1 MSGVAQAVREDFLDE
16 DPEIPGQK
24 FALLSFISP
33 ENVLQRK
40 DQFLFQK
47 FLTDYEVE
55 YKVKGLEQ
63 FLGSTVLDLNRAID
77 AAADAIDRAGDGEA
91 AETIRKKRV
100 AVDAVM
106 DQYQTF
112 IKKNKKEVTRT
123 SIEEAYKDFLFRRQT
138 KLEEEFHAA
147 NDFQTTI
154 RGLKVRGVYS
164 TTQEASVRAKKL
176 MRTDPVHNILVGEIG
191 KWLPWDPSPN
201 AIQDQE
207 YAEEQ
212 LNSLMQNYKKNE
224 EDVDNFYRENKL
236 KRPSKQVFGSAEGVS
251 IEEARGLDNGVT
263 DAAVDRSGERKPE
276 GERKAVI
283 VEPIDNIESAN
294 SIIGPGAVPAEQ
306 KAMFDVVGDLALQR
320 KMDAATKKKD

>member
-16 DPEIPGQK
+16 DPEVPGQK
-24 FALLSFISP
+24 FVLLSFISP

-47 FLTDYEVE
+47 FITDYEVE

-63 FLGSTVLDLNRAID
+63 FLGSTVLALNRSLD
-77 AAADAIDRAGDGEA
+77 QAADAADERGDSEA
-91 AETIRKKRV
+91 AEAIRKQRIG
-100 AVDAVM
+100 VDGVM

-112 IKKNKKEVTRT
+112 IKKNKKEVTT
-123 SIEEAYKDFLFRRQT
+123 TTIEEAYKDFLFRNQT

-201 AIQDQE
+201 AIQEQE
-207 YAEEQ
+207 YAEEK
-212 LNSLMQNYKKNE
+212 LNQLMQNYKKNE
-224 EDVDNFYRENKL
+224 ETVDNFYRENKL
-236 KRPSKQVFGSAEGVS
+236 KRPNKQVFGSAGGMS
-251 IEEARGLDNGVT
+251 MEEARGVT
-263 DAAVDRSGERKPE
+263 DATVERSGEQ
-276 GERKAVI
+276 KAVT
-283 VEPIDNIESAN
+283 VEPIPDTN
-294 SIIGPGAVPAEQ
+294 SIISPGSVPSEQ

-320 KMDAATKKKD
+320 KIEAAAAKKDI

>member
-1 MSGVAQAVREDFLDE
+1 MSAAQAVREDFLDE

-24 FALLSFISP
+24 FVLLSFISP

-47 FLTDYEVE
+47 FLVDYEVE

-63 FLGSTVLDLNRAID
+63 FLGSTVLQLNRSID
-77 AAADAIDRAGDGEA
+77 AAADA
-91 AETIRKKRV
+91 AETAGNADGAAKIRSGRIP
-100 AVDAVM
+100 VDNIM

-123 SIEEAYKDFLFRRQT
+123 TIEEAYKDFLFRHQV

-164 TTQEASVRAKKL
+164 STQEASVRAKKL

-212 LNSLMQNYKKNE
+212 LNTLMQSYKKNE
-224 EDVDNFYRENKL
+224 ESVDNFYRENKL
-236 KRPSKQVFGSAEGVS
+236 KRPSKQVFGAANGMTM
-251 IEEARGLDNGVT
+251 EEARGLDNGVT
-263 DAAVDRSGERKPE
+263 GEAVARAGERKPE
-276 GERKAVI
+276 GEKAVT
-283 VEPIDNIESAN
+283 VEPIDNSSSAN
-294 SIIGPGAVPAEQ
+294 SIIAPGSVPSEQ
-306 KAMFDVVGDLALQR
+306 KAMFDVVGDLAFQR
-320 KMDAATKKKD
+320 KMEKAAKKED

>member
-16 DPEIPGQK
+16 DPEVPGQK
-24 FALLSFISP
+24 FVLLSFISP

-47 FLTDYEVE
+47 FITDYEVE

-63 FLGSTVLDLNRAID
+63 FLGSTVLALNRSLD
-77 AAADAIDRAGDGEA
+77 QAADAADERGDSEA
-91 AETIRKKRV
+91 AEAIRKQRIG
-100 AVDAVM
+100 VDGVM

-112 IKKNKKEVTRT
+112 IKKNKKEVTST
-123 SIEEAYKDFLFRRQT
+123 TIEEAYKDFLFRNQT

-201 AIQDQE
+201 AIQEQE
-207 YAEEQ
+207 YAEEK
-212 LNSLMQNYKKNE
+212 LNQLMQNYKKNE
-224 EDVDNFYRENKL
+224 ETVDNFYRENKL
-236 KRPSKQVFGSAEGVS
+236 KRPNKQVFGSAGGMS
-251 IEEARGLDNGVT
+251 MEEARGVT
-263 DAAVDRSGERKPE
+263 DATVERSGEQ
-276 GERKAVI
+276 KAVT
-283 VEPIDNIESAN
+283 VEPIPDTN
-294 SIIGPGAVPAEQ
+294 SVISPGSVPSEQ
-306 KAMFDVVGDLALQR
+306 KAMFDAVGDLALQR
-320 KMDAATKKKD
+320 KMEAASAKKDI

>member
-1 MSGVAQAVREDFLDE
+1 MSGAAQAVREDFLDE

-24 FALLSFISP
+24 VVLLSFISP
-33 ENVLQRK
+33 ENVLHRK

-47 FLTDYEVE
+47 FLVDYEVE
-55 YKVKGLEQ
+55 YKVKNLEQ

-77 AAADAIDRAGDGEA
+77 QAADAIDRAGDNEA
-91 AETIRKKRV
+91 AETIRKKRI

-123 SIEEAYKDFLFRRQT
+123 SIEEAYKDFLFRNQT

-164 TTQEASVRAKKL
+164 STQEASVRAKKL

-212 LNSLMQNYKKNE
+212 LNNLMQNYKKNE
-224 EDVDNFYRENKL
+224 ESVDNFYRENKL
-236 KRPSKQVFGSAEGVS
+236 KRPSKQVFGAAGGMTM
-251 IEEARGLDNGVT
+251 EEARGLDNGVT
-263 DAAVDRSGERKPE
+263 DAAVEKAGERQPE
-276 GERKAVI
+276 GAKAVT
-283 VEPIDNIESAN
+283 VEAVDTSGSAN
-294 SIIGPGAVPAEQ
+294 SIIAPGAVPAEQ
-306 KAMFDVVGDLALQR
+306 KAMFDAIGDLALER
-320 KMDAATKKKD
+320 KMAAAAKKED